1 MFKSKILFISGTLL
15 MGMGCL
21 QSQTLVSGHG
31 ILVEAREIRSDVQKA
46 PAGVKE
52 GMARPEALH
61 ANLTNIFVRRVLAS
75 NALKTGVDKNPLVIA
90 AIAKARE
97 RILSEA
103 MLEQIDQSNQ
113 PSLQD
118 IEAYARTTYKVN
130 PQKFQ
135 QEEQVKI
142 RHILIRT
149 EEPDA
154 KMKIEAIL
162 KELQAGGDFDQIAK
176 SKSQDPGSA
185 AKGGDLG
192 WVGKG
197 RTVKNFEDAAIAL
210 VKPGQISGVTETPFG
225 LHIIK
230 LDEKKPAGLQ
240 PFEEVK
246 DVLMKEAQAA
256 ILNEGR
262 FKEQDRILKD
272 AKFDKDNIEKLA
284 QEFANP

>member
-1 MFKSKILFISGTLL
+1 MFKSKILFISGAFL

-21 QSQTLVSGHG
+21 HSQTLVSGHG
-31 ILVEAREIRSDVQKA
+31 TLVEATEIRSDVEKA
-46 PAGVKE
+46 PPGVKQ

-61 ANLTNIFVRRVLAS
+61 TNVTNIFVRRVLAD
-75 NALKTGVDKNPLVIA
+75 NALKTGIDKNPLVIA

-103 MLEQIDQSNQ
+103 MLEKIDQSNQ

-210 VKPGQISGVTETPFG
+210 VKPGQLSGVTETPFG
-225 LHIIK
+225 FHIIK

-284 QEFANP
+284 QEFAKP